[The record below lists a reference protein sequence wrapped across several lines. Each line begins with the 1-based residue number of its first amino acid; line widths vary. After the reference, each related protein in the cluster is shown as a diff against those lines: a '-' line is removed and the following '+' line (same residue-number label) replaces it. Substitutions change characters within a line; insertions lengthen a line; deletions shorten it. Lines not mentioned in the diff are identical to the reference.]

1 MFCKKIARLSL
12 ATLAVS
18 LGTTGLYAGKMEQQ
32 LGQCE
37 QVTHLP
43 VQNDCVPRLSFR
55 EVQREATYHLRKNGH
70 ITKEVTTTFS
80 GKQARQIDLCLP
92 AIDERQDAKLC
103 PATPCDQKQSKSQQC
118 DVVRTGALDE
128 MTTGQ
133 SRQVSYDGT
142 AYSEGTY
149 VEYVKQKCN
158 FDGYERGLKVSLS
171 CQNSVSPDEFFGDVS
186 RDSQNLMITPIT
198 DDEIM
203 SSLQRLLSDLRA
215 NGGTVTYR
223 SKGMIGQACDSAQ
236 GQAQAQAQA
245 PVQAAEQVQKVAPP
259 VARKGK

>member
-12 ATLAVS
+12 ATLVVS
-18 LGTTGLYAGKMEQQ
+18 LGATGLYAGKMEQQ
-32 LGQCE
+32 LGQFE

-43 VQNDCVPRLSFR
+43 VQSDCVPSLSFC
-55 EVQREATYHLRKNGH
+55 EVQREATYRLRKNGH
-70 ITKEVTTTFS
+70 ITKEVTTTFC

-92 AIDERQDAKLC
+92 VIEEHQDAKLC
-103 PATPCDQKQSKSQQC
+103 PATPCDQKQGKGQQC

-158 FDGYERGLKVSLS
+158 FDGYERGLKVNLS
-171 CQNSVSPDEFFGDVS
+171 CQNSVSADEFFGDVS
-186 RDSQNLMITPIT
+186 RESQNLMVTPIT
-198 DDEIM
+198 DDDII

-215 NGGTVTYR
+215 NGGMVTYR
-223 SKGMIGQACDSAQ
+223 SKGMIGCDSAQ
-236 GQAQAQAQA
+236 GQAQA
-245 PVQAAEQVQKVAPP
+245 PVQASEQVQKVAPP